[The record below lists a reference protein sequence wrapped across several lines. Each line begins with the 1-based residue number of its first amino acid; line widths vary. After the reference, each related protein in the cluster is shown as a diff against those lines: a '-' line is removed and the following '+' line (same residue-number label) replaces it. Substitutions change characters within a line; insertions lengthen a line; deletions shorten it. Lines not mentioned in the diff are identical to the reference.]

1 MPPNLLYAF
10 RILARRPGFFSLSC
24 LTLALGIAANLA
36 LFSLLDA
43 VYFRPL
49 PLREPDRLIR
59 VESTYPKA
67 FQGLISYIESQ
78 EIAESVTAFE
88 DVVPVGGR
96 GVTLH
101 SRGELHVLLVDY
113 VSAGFFDTLG
123 IPLHLGLGFDRNE
136 PSTPQVVVN
145 HRLWQERLA
154 ARPDIVGSTLQL
166 NDSLFTV
173 VGVTAEGFVGL
184 ERTVQTDV
192 FIMAEQAPLVVPR
205 LRDEL
210 SNRSQRWFEIVAR
223 LAPGATEQQAQAQL
237 DVLARRWEA
246 EDPKQYSG
254 GGLRLSGIQESH
266 RAAVREGAVFLA
278 LPALVLLIA
287 CANVANLLLAR
298 TEARRREHA
307 IKVAL
312 GAGRGVLLG
321 QLFAESSLL
330 AVSGAIV
337 GGLGAAWLIQ
347 LFPQLV
353 PPAEITYTIDTRI
366 DTRLLA
372 FGLVLVL
379 VATALVTLASASKSV
394 AVGVVSDL
402 KGERSSPRG
411 FRTQHFIVAV
421 QMAVG
426 VIVFAAAG
434 LIVRSLWFSANLR
447 PGFDTEKEVATLYL
461 VPGLKD
467 YTNEATHRLLEE
479 VREGLSGLPSVRR
492 VSYGIRLPAQGNE
505 AGWASEFV
513 VPGKEPP
520 PGEESFRIRYTMVG
534 PDYFEV
540 MGTRILAGRGIRAS
554 DTPQSEPVAVVNQT
568 MAEQLFSGEDPL
580 GKVILMG
587 RTKRLS
593 RRIVGVSE
601 DIKIS
606 DLYEEPEMYVYVPY
620 AQDPQGFG
628 LVLIETGGA
637 SGVEAILP
645 AARAEIARLAPDVP
659 VLMTG
664 SLDLHMRT
672 VLYEERRDAW
682 IAAGTGA
689 LALLL
694 TTVGLYGL
702 TAMVTSQRT
711 REIGIRMVLGASRR
725 EIVYLVVGR
734 GLNLALA
741 GSVAGVLGGL
751 AVSRYLES
759 RIHGID
765 SHDPLSFALG
775 AGIGIAVGLLAG
787 LVPALR
793 AARLDPAIT
802 MRSE

>member
-1 MPPNLLYAF
+1 MPPNLLHAS
-10 RILARRPGFFSLSC
+10 RTLARRPGFFALAS
-24 LTLALGIAANLA
+24 LTLGLGVAANLA

-49 PLREPDRLIR
+49 PLREPERLVR
-59 VESTYPKA
+59 VESTSPKA
-67 FQGLISYIESQ
+67 FLGLISFIESQ
-78 EIAESVTAFE
+78 EIAEAVPAFE

-101 SRGELHVLLVDY
+101 QGADLHVLLVDY
-113 VSAGFFDTLG
+113 VSASFFDTLG
-123 IPLHLGLGFDRNE
+123 IPLHLGLGFDRGE

-145 HRLWQERLA
+145 HGLWRERLG
-154 ARPDIVGSTLQL
+154 ARPDIVGSALQL
-166 NDSLFTV
+166 NDTLFTV

-184 ERTVQTDV
+184 DRIVQTDV
-192 FIMAEQAPLVVPR
+192 FIMADQAPLVVPR

-210 SNRSQRWFEIVAR
+210 SNRAQRWFEIFAR
-223 LAPGATEQQAQAQL
+223 LAQGATEREAQAQL

-246 EDPKQYSG
+246 EDPQQYSG

-307 IKVAL
+307 VRVAL
-312 GAGRGVLLG
+312 GAGRGALLREA
-321 QLFAESSLL
+321 FAESVVL
-330 AVSGAIV
+330 ALSGAIV
-337 GGLGAAWLIQ
+337 GGLGAAWLIR

-353 PPAEITYTIDTRI
+353 PPAAVTYTIDARI

-372 FGLVLVL
+372 FGLALVL
-379 VATALVTLASASKSV
+379 VATALVTLASASKS
-394 AVGVVSDL
+394 ASGGVVSDL
-402 KGERSSPRG
+402 RGERSSSRG
-411 FRTQHFIVAV
+411 FRTQHVLVTV
-421 QMAVG
+421 QMAIG
-426 VIVFAAAG
+426 VIVLAAAG
-434 LIVRSLWFSANLR
+434 LIVRSLFWSANLR

-461 VPGLKD
+461 VPGLEG
-467 YTNEATHRLLEE
+467 YTQEASYRLLEE
-479 VREGLSGLPSVRR
+479 LREGLSGLVSVRR

-505 AGWASEFV
+505 AGWSSEFV

-520 PGEESFRIRYTMVG
+520 RGEESFRIRYTMVG

-568 MAEQLFSGEDPL
+568 MEERLFSGEDPL

-587 RTKRLS
+587 KTNRLS
-593 RRIVGVSE
+593 RRIVGVSA
-601 DIKIS
+601 DIKIA
-606 DLYEEPEMYVYVPY
+606 DLYEEPEMYVYVPF

-628 LVLIETGGA
+628 LVLIETGGVA
-637 SGVEAILP
+637 GAEAILP
-645 AARAEIARLAPDVP
+645 AARAEVARHAPDVP

-664 SLDLHMRT
+664 SFDLHMRT

-702 TAMVTSQRT
+702 VALVTNQRT

-725 EIVYLVVGR
+725 EIVRLVVGR
-734 GLNLALA
+734 GLALAVA
-741 GSVAGVLGGL
+741 GSVAGVLAGL
-751 AVSRYLES
+751 AASHYLASRL
-759 RIHGID
+759 HGID
-765 SHDPLSFALG
+765 SHDPWSFALG
-775 AGIGIAVGLLAG
+775 AGMGIAVGLVAG
-787 LVPALR
+787 VVPALR

>member
-1 MPPNLLYAF
+1 
-10 RILARRPGFFSLSC
+10 
-24 LTLALGIAANLA
+24 
-36 LFSLLDA
+36 
-43 VYFRPL
+43 
-49 PLREPDRLIR
+49 
-59 VESTYPKA
+59 
-67 FQGLISYIESQ
+67 
-78 EIAESVTAFE
+78 
-88 DVVPVGGR
+88 
-96 GVTLH
+96 
-101 SRGELHVLLVDY
+101 
-113 VSAGFFDTLG
+113 
-123 IPLHLGLGFDRNE
+123 
-136 PSTPQVVVN
+136 
-145 HRLWQERLA
+145 
-154 ARPDIVGSTLQL
+154 
-166 NDSLFTV
+166 
-173 VGVTAEGFVGL
+173 
-184 ERTVQTDV
+184 VQTDV
-192 FIMAEQAPLVVPR
+192 FIMVEQAPLVVPR

-210 SNRSQRWFEIVAR
+210 SNRAQRWFEILAR
-223 LAPGATEQQAQAQL
+223 LAQGATEREAQAQL

-246 EDPKQYSG
+246 EDPQQYSG
-254 GGLRLSGIQESH
+254 GGLRLLGFQESH

-307 IKVAL
+307 VRVAL
-312 GAGRGVLLG
+312 GAGRGALLREA
-321 QLFAESSLL
+321 FAESVVL
-330 AVSGAIV
+330 ALSGAIV
-337 GGLGAAWLIQ
+337 GWLGAAWLIR

-353 PPAEITYTIDTRI
+353 PPAAVTYTIDARI

-379 VATALVTLASASKSV
+379 VATALVTLASASKS
-394 AVGVVSDL
+394 ASGGVVSDL
-402 KGERSSPRG
+402 RGERSSSRG
-411 FRTQHFIVAV
+411 FRTQHVLVTV
-421 QMAVG
+421 QMAIG
-426 VIVFAAAG
+426 VIVLAAAG
-434 LIVRSLWFSANLR
+434 LIVRSLFFSANLR

-461 VPGLKD
+461 VPGLEG
-467 YTNEATHRLLEE
+467 YTQEASYRLLEE
-479 VREGLSGLPSVRR
+479 LREGLSGLVSVRR

-520 PGEESFRIRYTMVG
+520 RGEESFRIRYTMVG

-554 DTPQSEPVAVVNQT
+554 DTPESEPVAVVNQT
-568 MAEQLFSGEDPL
+568 MAERLFSGEYPL

-587 RTKRLS
+587 RTKQIA
-593 RRIVGVSE
+593 RRIVGVAE
-601 DIKIS
+601 DIKIA

-637 SGVEAILP
+637 SEAETILP

-664 SLDLHMRT
+664 SFDLHMRT

-702 TAMVTSQRT
+702 VAMVTNQRT
-711 REIGIRMVLGASRR
+711 REIGIRMVLGASRG
-725 EIVYLVVGR
+725 EIVCLVVGR
-734 GLNLALA
+734 GLTLALA
-741 GSVAGVLGGL
+741 GSVAGILGGL

-775 AGIGIAVGLLAG
+775 AGMGIAVGLLAG

-802 MRSE
+802 MRAD